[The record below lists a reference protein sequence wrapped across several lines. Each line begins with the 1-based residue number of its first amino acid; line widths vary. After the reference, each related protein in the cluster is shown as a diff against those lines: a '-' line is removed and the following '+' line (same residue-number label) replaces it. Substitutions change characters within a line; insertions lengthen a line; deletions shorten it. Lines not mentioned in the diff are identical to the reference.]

1 MQKFARRFFIIGGGL
16 LMLRIGLAQIDIALG
31 KREENYRRVRNW
43 MEQYFTPSSLATAI
57 VLPEIWD
64 VGYALEEGERLA
76 DPQGSGAAAFLAG
89 LAKEYGV
96 WFAGGSVLAKSG
108 AGNVNRAQVI
118 DPTGRLVTQYDKVH
132 LIPLMNEDR
141 YLKAGNS
148 EGLFEI
154 EGVCAG
160 CVICYDIRFCE
171 LLRLYAIKGAKVLFV
186 SAEWPQI
193 RIDHWKALLRARA
206 IENMMYVV
214 ACNRV
219 GTSKETLFGGSS
231 MVIDPWGEVLYE
243 GGSGEE
249 GVFVEIDPGKVQSIR
264 DHLQV
269 FRMRRPEL
277 YQGLSE

>member
-1 MQKFARRFFIIGGGL
+1 
-16 LMLRIGLAQIDIALG
+16 MLRVGLAQIDVAIG
-31 KREENYRRVRNW
+31 RREENYRKVAEW
-43 MEQYFTPSSLATAI
+43 MERYYTPSPLTTAI

-76 DPQGSGAAAFLAG
+76 DPHGAEAKRFLGSLAG
-89 LAKEYGV
+89 KYGV
-96 WFAGGSVLAKSG
+96 WFVGGSVLAKNG
-108 AGNVNRAQVI
+108 VHNVNRAQVI
-118 DPTGRLVTQYDKVH
+118 DPSGTLVAEYDKAH

-141 YLKAGNS
+141 YLQPGGAPGI
-148 EGLFEI
+148 FEI
-154 EGVCAG
+154 DGVRAG
-160 CVICYDIRFCE
+160 CTICYDIRFCE
-171 LLRLYAIKGAKVLFV
+171 WLRAYALEGAKVLFV

-193 RIDHWKALLRARA
+193 RIDHWKALLKARA

-219 GTSKETLFGGSS
+219 GTSKETLFGGAST
-231 MVIDPWGEVLYE
+231 VIDPWGETLYE

-249 GVFVEIDPGKVQSIR
+249 GVFVEIDPEKVQSIR

-277 YQGLSE
+277 YGRLVEQE